1 VTEIVVIQLHDIDVI
16 QKYQRGKPYSWRNWL
31 SSSWFRRSEQHEQRG
46 GVAIKFAYD
55 LYIGGE
61 RDYFHDLC
69 VRAQGDRRI
78 GHLLG
83 YEASTQT

>member
-1 VTEIVVIQLHDIDVI
+1 
-16 QKYQRGKPYSWRNWL
+16 L